1 MTLLDVFGVTNHIE
15 WWQELPRAVVVFV
28 FGLILLRLSGRRV
41 FARWSALDII
51 ISIIMGSS
59 LSRALTGSAPLG
71 GTLLAMILLAFLHW
85 LLARS
90 VARSPRVAHL
100 VEGGAVV
107 LGHSGAVLERQLQ
120 RHNISVT
127 DIHEA
132 LRKQGVADV
141 AQTRRL
147 TLEPSGNIT
156 VLKAES
162 G

>member
-1 MTLLDVFGVTNHIE
+1 MTLLDVFGATNHIE

-28 FGLILLRLSGRRV
+28 FGLVLLRVSGRRV

-51 ISIIMGSS
+51 VSIIMGSS

-85 LLARS
+85 LLALT
-90 VARSPRVAHL
+90 VARSARFARL

-107 LGHSGAVLERQLQ
+107 LGHSGTVLEREVRQ
-120 RHNISVT
+120 HNISAT
-127 DIHEA
+127 DIEEA
-132 LRKQGVADV
+132 LRKEGVAHV
-141 AQTRRL
+141 SETRQL

-156 VLKAES
+156 VLKA
-162 G
+162 

>member
-1 MTLLDVFGVTNHIE
+1 MTLLDVFGATNHIE

-28 FGLILLRLSGRRV
+28 FGLVLLRVSGRRV

-51 ISIIMGSS
+51 VSIIMGSC

-85 LLARS
+85 LLALTAARS
-90 VARSPRVAHL
+90 VRFARL

-107 LGHSGAVLERQLQ
+107 LGHSGIVLEREVRQ
-120 RHNISVT
+120 HNISAT
-127 DIHEA
+127 DIEEA
-132 LRKQGVADV
+132 LRKEGVADV
-141 AQTRRL
+141 SETRQL

-156 VLKAES
+156 VLKA
-162 G
+162 